1 MKAKLT
7 FEYDTDNADELIEIN
22 RIKKS
27 LDIALCIMAIKNQLR
42 INKKVGKDCVLIEDI
57 EEVISDYNIDLDEL
71 LS

>member
-7 FEYDTDNADELIEIN
+7 FKYDTDNADELIEIN

-27 LDIALCIMAIKNQLR
+27 LDMALCIMAIKNQLR
-42 INKKVGKDCVLIEDI
+42 INKKLGKDCVLIEDI

-71 LS
+71 LC